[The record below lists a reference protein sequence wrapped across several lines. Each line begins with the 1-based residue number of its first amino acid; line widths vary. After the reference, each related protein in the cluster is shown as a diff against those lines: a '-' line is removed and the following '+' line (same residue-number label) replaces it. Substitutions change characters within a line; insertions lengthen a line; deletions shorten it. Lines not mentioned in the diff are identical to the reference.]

1 MWKYKSWLFA
11 QALGFL
17 LMAANSAN
25 AGLIT
30 YAGSFIL
37 DNTSSVPEAPKGDV
51 FQFTLTLDGNA
62 TDVDH
67 SFFINGAGG
76 LTFSGSYHGAV
87 TGFKMTRDPANSGAW
102 DPSALTFDFAN
113 SNLLTTDVNV
123 PGPDPVAAPMNE
135 HLTIDIPVLTV
146 GSPVQR
152 VYFNLY
158 NSALYSPN
166 ATRQLWLDT
175 STSTNGFT
183 LSDLFL
189 HGMDTLSEFNSIR
202 TPQSAALVDSVF
214 LEAHPDFG
222 SGTVQDLN
230 AVPEPST
237 VMVWSI
243 LGLLGMAM
251 NGRRRTR

>member
-1 MWKYKSWLFA
+1 MWKCKSCSIPP
-11 QALGFL
+11 L
-17 LMAANSAN
+17 LVFGLVAATSVDAS
-25 AGLIT
+25 LVT
-30 YAGSFIL
+30 STGSFIL
-37 DNTSSVPEAPKGDV
+37 DNTSSIVGAPKGDV
-51 FQFTLTLDGNA
+51 FHFTLTLDGNA
-62 TDVDH
+62 TDLDH
-67 SFFINGAGG
+67 SSSINGAGG
-76 LTFSGSYHGAV
+76 LTFFGTYHGAV